1 MFPSA
6 FPDPADLSELVEPT
20 ITLAERWLR
29 GPRGQATR
37 TERRAASGLSE
48 LVRDPAGL
56 DLAVRF
62 VDRVARPE
70 SLDVAAREFANLS
83 ARAGGFLDPWDRMLL
98 GAGSLAAPL
107 APGVV
112 VPLARRRL
120 RQIIGH
126 LVVDADGP
134 TLTRQL
140 REASQEGF
148 RLNLNLLGEAVLGER
163 EAKSRA
169 RRIEALIARPDV
181 DYVSIKVSALVSQIS
196 PWDIEGTVERV
207 AGRLAG
213 LFRAAAAN
221 GAFLNLD
228 MEEYK
233 DLDLTV
239 ETFIRVMSDPE
250 FDQVSAGLALQAYL
264 PDSRAALERMLEF
277 AQERDRRGAAPIKVR
292 LVKGANLSMERV
304 DAELH
309 GWAQAPFATKA
320 EVDAHYLTLV
330 DRAICADHG
339 QAFRVGVASHNLY
352 DVALAYLLARGRGV
366 ADRVDVEMLRG
377 MAPAQ
382 VRAVRDTV
390 GSVILYTPVVDRAD
404 FDAAV
409 GYLIRRLEENAQP
422 QNFLYALF
430 AGQLPGQR
438 VRFRAAIDGMATVS
452 TQRRRSSERPMRF
465 TRFANTTDSDPA
477 LVEVRAQAQAWVAAR
492 PREAAS
498 PKLSERAAIDEV
510 VARGRVGGAEWAAL
524 PVPTRAAIL
533 CRAGDELESRR
544 ADLVTAMAA
553 EGGKTVG
560 EADPEVSEAV
570 DFARWY
576 SERSFDLDPTH
587 KGLMTDGAR
596 FAPHTLTLVTPP
608 WNFPVAIPAGG
619 VLAALA
625 AGSAVIVKPASAVPR
640 CTEIVVEALH
650 AAGVPEAA
658 LQVVRLADRALG
670 RELVAHEGVDGVV
683 LTGSAETAE
692 QFIEWRRGRAGGHG
706 VIGET
711 SGKNAMIVTASADFD
726 LAVTDLVKS
735 AFGHAGQKC
744 SAASLA
750 ILVGDVVDSER
761 FRRQLIDAVQSL
773 RVGYPSDLGVG
784 MGPVIAPPEGKLQRA
799 LTCLESGEEW
809 WVEPQQLDQSGRLW
823 SPGVRAWVQP
833 ESWFH
838 LTECFGPVL
847 GLMSAA
853 DLDEAIG
860 LQNQVAYGLTGGLHS
875 LDDREI
881 EHWLDRVHVGNAYV
895 NRHTTGAIVRRQPFG
910 GWKASAVGAGAKAG
924 GWDYLGQL
932 GSWSSSGRPVEGSD
946 PSRPVSQAA
955 DDLLGLVPEPAE
967 REWLTSAVRS
977 DARVWGDQL
986 GANAD
991 ATGLRVES
999 NVLRHRPAPLTV
1011 RGLAGA
1017 RLVEV
1022 LRVVLAAMAVGTP
1035 VRVSLESALGRDAMA
1050 ADGAGWTR
1058 LTRLLEP
1065 LEDDEEWAARMSTAE
1080 GVERLRLVGP
1090 GAVEMADRLV
1100 RPGLVVLA
1108 GEVLATGRRELL
1120 SVVREQAVSRTCHRH
1135 GHLPR

>member
-1 MFPSA
+1 MSPRA
-6 FPDPADLSELVEPT
+6 FSDPADLSELVEPT

-37 TERRAASGLSE
+37 AERRAASGLSE

-70 SLDVAAREFANLS
+70 SLTVAAREFANLS
-83 ARAGGFLDPWDRMLL
+83 ARAGGFLDPLDRMLL

-107 APGVV
+107 APGVI

-140 REASQEGF
+140 REAGQEGF

-196 PWDIEGTVERV
+196 PWDVEGTVERV

-213 LFRAAAAN
+213 LFRSAADN
-221 GAFLNLD
+221 NTFLNLD

-239 ETFIRVMSDPE
+239 ESFIRVMSEPE
-250 FDQVSAGLALQAYL
+250 FDHFSAGLALQAYL
-264 PDSRAALERMLEF
+264 PDSRAALERILAF
-277 AQERDRRGAAPIKVR
+277 AQDRGRRGAAPIKVR

-309 GWAQAPFATKA
+309 GWPQAPFATKA

-330 DRAICADHG
+330 DRAITAEHG
-339 QAFRVGVASHNLY
+339 QAFRVGIASHNLY

-366 ADRVDVEMLRG
+366 AEMVDVEMLRG

-390 GSVILYTPVVDRAD
+390 GSVILYTPVVDSAD

-430 AGQLPGQR
+430 AGQLPDQR
-438 VRFRAAIDGMATVS
+438 VRFRTAIDGMATVS
-452 TQRRRSSERPMRF
+452 TDRRRSSERPMRF

-477 LVEVRAQAQAWVAAR
+477 LVEVRARAEAWVTGQ
-492 PREAAS
+492 PRG
-498 PKLSERAAIDEV
+498 PGPPRVGDRVAIDEV
-510 VARGRVGGAEWAAL
+510 VARGRAGGEEWGAL
-524 PVPTRAAIL
+524 PVRVRAAIL
-533 CRAGDELESRR
+533 CRAGDELENRR
-544 ADLVTAMAA
+544 GELVTAMAA
-553 EGGKTVG
+553 EGGKTVA

-576 SERSFDLDPTH
+576 SERSFDLDPAQA
-587 KGLMTDGAR
+587 GLMTDGAR
-596 FAPHTLTLVTPP
+596 FTPHTLTLVTPP

-619 VLAALA
+619 MLAALA
-625 AGSAVIVKPASAVPR
+625 AGSGVIVKPASAVPR
-640 CTEIVVEALH
+640 CAEIVVGALH
-650 AAGVPEAA
+650 AAGVPEAT
-658 LQVVRLADRALG
+658 LQVVGLADRALG
-670 RELVAHEGVDGVV
+670 RELVAHAGIDGVV

-692 QFIEWRRGRAGGHG
+692 QFIDWRRGRGGGHG

-711 SGKNAMIVTASADFD
+711 SGKNAMIITPSADFD

-750 ILVGDVVDSER
+750 ILVGDVADSAR

-773 RVGYPSDLGVG
+773 RVGPPSDLGVG
-784 MGPVIAPPEGKLQRA
+784 MGPLIAPPEGKLQRA
-799 LTCLESGEEW
+799 LTRLDPGEEW
-809 WVEPQQLDQSGRLW
+809 WVEPEQLDDSGRLW
-823 SPGVRAWVQP
+823 SPGVRAWVRP
-833 ESWFH
+833 GSWFH

-847 GLMSAA
+847 GLMSAT
-853 DLDEAIG
+853 DLDEAIR

-881 EHWLDRVHVGNAYV
+881 ERWLDRVHVGNAYV

-932 GSWSSSGRPVEGSD
+932 GTWSTSGRPVEGAEPD
-946 PSRPVSQAA
+946 RAVAQALA
-955 DDLLGLVPEPAE
+955 DLLDLVADPAE
-967 REWLTSAVRS
+967 QEWLTSAVRS

-991 ATGLRVES
+991 ASGLRVES
-999 NVLRHRPAPLTV
+999 NILRHRPAPLTV

-1022 LRVVLAAMAVGTP
+1022 ARVLLAAIAVDTP
-1035 VRVSLESALGRDAMA
+1035 VRISLDPSLGSVAMR

-1058 LTRLLEP
+1058 LSRLLEP
-1065 LEDDEEWAARMSTAE
+1065 LEDDEKWVTRMSTDDH
-1080 GVERLRLVGP
+1080 VERIRLIGP
-1090 GAVEMADRLV
+1090 GAVAMADRLV
-1100 RPGLVVLA
+1100 RPGRVVLA
-1108 GEVLATGRRELL
+1108 GDVLATGRRELL